1 MNLAF
6 VPTIQAA
13 LSGVIGCVFAA
24 SALPK
29 LRHPRGFVLAVIEY
43 RVLPPHLSWI
53 AARAIPPLE
62 LLAALLLLTG
72 TAVRAAA
79 TLLVALLCG
88 FIVAIGINIARGRSL
103 DCHCFGKA
111 HSRTIGWRVLLE
123 DALLLGGCVVIVALT
138 LNWGGL
144 APWSVFGNLGLA
156 RSGVVWPL
164 LGLLALVACAAAVA
178 PRRGLTRMGTRQR
191 RQRTSA
197 QPHTHAPRREES
209 LRAEHG

>member
-1 MNLAF
+1 MNLPF
-6 VPTIQAA
+6 VSIIQAA
-13 LSGVIGCVFAA
+13 LSAVVGYVFAA

-29 LRHPRGFVLAVIEY
+29 LHHPRGFVLAVIEY
-43 RVLPPHLSWI
+43 RVLPPRLSWI

-62 LLAALLLLTG
+62 LLATLLLLTG
-72 TAVRAAA
+72 SAVRVAA
-79 TLLVALLCG
+79 TLLIALLGG

-111 HSRTIGWRVLLE
+111 HSRTVGWRVLFE
-123 DALLLGGCVVIVALT
+123 DALLLGACVVIAALT
-138 LNWGGL
+138 PNWGGL
-144 APWSVFGNLGLA
+144 APWSVFGYVGLA
-156 RSGVVWPL
+156 RYGVVWPL

-178 PRRGLTRMGTRQR
+178 PRWGLTRMGR
-191 RQRTSA
+191 RQRTGTQGA